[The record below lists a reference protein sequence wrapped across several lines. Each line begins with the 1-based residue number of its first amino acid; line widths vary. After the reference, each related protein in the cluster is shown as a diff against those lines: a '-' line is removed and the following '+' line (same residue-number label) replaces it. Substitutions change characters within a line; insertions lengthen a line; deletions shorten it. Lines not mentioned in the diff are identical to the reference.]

1 VPSYGAVKKKTP
13 TRPLRPSTGR
23 SANRRADLEAKG
35 HARIR
40 TYWRKQQRQAW
51 LPPVNASMPRWAV
64 GETEEFCRAP
74 WFAIRVKSN
83 FEKKV
88 ATCLRNKGLEE
99 FLPLY
104 QSRRRLSDRYKTV
117 DLPLF
122 PGYLFCRLDLEHR
135 LPLLTTVGFLYIVS
149 VGNKPMPVDED
160 EIAAV
165 QFVVRSGVPAMP
177 FPSLAIG
184 QRVRL
189 EGGPLCGLEGAVVR
203 EGMCDRICV
212 SVTLLQRGVSVEV
225 DRDWIRPLS
234 PARIP
239 PTHSSVVFP
248 KSRNLS
254 GRA

>member
-1 VPSYGAVKKKTP
+1 
-13 TRPLRPSTGR
+13 
-23 SANRRADLEAKG
+23 
-35 HARIR
+35 
-40 TYWRKQQRQAW
+40 
-51 LPPVNASMPRWAV
+51 MPRWAV
-64 GETEEFCRAP
+64 GETQEFCRAP

-88 ATCLRNKGLEE
+88 AAGLRNKGLEE

-117 DLPLF
+117 ELPLF

-149 VGNKPMPVDED
+149 VGSKPMPVNED

-177 FPSLAIG
+177 WPSLAPG

-189 EGGPLCGLEGAVVR
+189 EGGPLCGLEGVVTQV
-203 EGMCDRICV
+203 GMRDRICV

-225 DRDWIRPLS
+225 DRDWIRPLD
-234 PARIP
+234 PARIT
-239 PTHSSVVFP
+239 PTHSSIVFP
-248 KSRNLS
+248 KRRSLPAPAS
-254 GRA
+254 

>member
-1 VPSYGAVKKKTP
+1 MPSLA
-13 TRPLRPSTGR
+13 
-23 SANRRADLEAKG
+23 A
-35 HARIR
+35 
-40 TYWRKQQRQAW
+40 
-51 LPPVNASMPRWAV
+51 
-64 GETEEFCRAP
+64 GETREFCRPP
-74 WFAIRVKSN
+74 WFVIRVKSN

-88 ATCLRNKGLEE
+88 ATGLRNKGLEE

-122 PGYLFCRLDLEHR
+122 PGYLFCRLDLDHR

-149 VGNKPMPVDED
+149 VGNKPVPVDEG

-177 FPSLAIG
+177 WPSSAVG

-189 EGGPLCGLEGAVVR
+189 EGGPLCGLEGAVTQI
-203 EGMCDRICV
+203 GMHDRICV

-225 DRDWIRPLS
+225 DRDWIRPLGS
-234 PARIP
+234 ARSTP
-239 PTHSSVVFP
+239 PHRSIAFP
-248 KSRNLS
+248 KSRNLPAQNLRTFDKRIRQQTGENKCGAPIQS
-254 GRA
+254 CRGG

>member
-1 VPSYGAVKKKTP
+1 MANHAV
-13 TRPLRPSTGR
+13 
-23 SANRRADLEAKG
+23 A
-35 HARIR
+35 
-40 TYWRKQQRQAW
+40 
-51 LPPVNASMPRWAV
+51 
-64 GETEEFCRAP
+64 ETQEFCRPP

-88 ATCLRNKGLEE
+88 ATGLRNKGLED

-122 PGYLFCRLDLEHR
+122 PGYLFCRLDLDHR

-149 VGNKPMPVDED
+149 VGNKPVPVDEG

-177 FPSLAIG
+177 WPSLAVG

-189 EGGPLCGLEGAVVR
+189 EAGPLCGLEGAVTQVGTR
-203 EGMCDRICV
+203 DRICV

-225 DRDWIRPLS
+225 DRDWIRPLDR
-234 PARIP
+234 ARI
-239 PTHSSVVFP
+239 TSTCCSIV
-248 KSRNLS
+248 SQNS
-254 GRA
+254 TIMSA

>member
-1 VPSYGAVKKKTP
+1 MPSQT
-13 TRPLRPSTGR
+13 
-23 SANRRADLEAKG
+23 
-35 HARIR
+35 
-40 TYWRKQQRQAW
+40 
-51 LPPVNASMPRWAV
+51 V
-64 GETEEFCRAP
+64 GETREFGRPP

-88 ATCLRNKGLEE
+88 ATGLRSRGLEE

-122 PGYLFCRLDLEHR
+122 PGYLFCRLDLDHR
-135 LPLLTTVGFLYIVS
+135 LPLLTTAGFLYIVS
-149 VGNKPMPVDED
+149 VGNKPVPIDEG
-160 EIAAV
+160 EVAAV

-177 FPSLAIG
+177 WPSLAVG

-189 EGGPLCGLEGAVVR
+189 EGGPLCGLEGAVTHV
-203 EGMCDRICV
+203 GMRDRICV

-239 PTHSSVVFP
+239 PTHSLSVFP

-254 GRA
+254 TQA

>member
-1 VPSYGAVKKKTP
+1 MPSP
-13 TRPLRPSTGR
+13 
-23 SANRRADLEAKG
+23 
-35 HARIR
+35 
-40 TYWRKQQRQAW
+40 
-51 LPPVNASMPRWAV
+51 AV
-64 GETEEFCRAP
+64 GETQEFYRPP

-88 ATCLRNKGLEE
+88 ATGLRNKGLEE

-104 QSRRRLSDRYKTV
+104 QSRRRLSDRHKTV

-122 PGYLFCRLDLEHR
+122 PGYLFCRLDLDHR
-135 LPLLTTVGFLYIVS
+135 LPLLTTTGFLYIVS
-149 VGNKPMPVDED
+149 VGNKPVPVDEG

-165 QFVVRSGVPAMP
+165 QFVVRSGFPAMP
-177 FPSLAIG
+177 WPSLAVG

-189 EGGPLCGLEGAVVR
+189 ESGPLCGLEGVVIQV
-203 EGMCDRICV
+203 GMRDRICV

-234 PARIP
+234 PGRIS
-239 PTHSSVVFP
+239 PTHSSSVLP

-254 GRA
+254 APA

>member
-1 VPSYGAVKKKTP
+1 MP
-13 TRPLRPSTGR
+13 
-23 SANRRADLEAKG
+23 RRA
-35 HARIR
+35 I
-40 TYWRKQQRQAW
+40 
-51 LPPVNASMPRWAV
+51 
-64 GETEEFCRAP
+64 GEMQEFCRAP

-83 FEKKV
+83 FEQKV
-88 ATCLRNKGLEE
+88 ATGLRNKGLEE

-122 PGYLFCRLDLEHR
+122 PGYLFCRLDLDHR

-149 VGNKPMPVDED
+149 FGNKPVPVDEG

-165 QFVVRSGVPAMP
+165 QFVVRSGLPAMP
-177 FPSLAIG
+177 WPSLAVG

-189 EGGPLCGLEGAVVR
+189 ERGPLSGLEGIVTQV
-203 EGMCDRICV
+203 GMRDRICV

-234 PARIP
+234 PARIL
-239 PTHSSVVFP
+239 PTHSQSVFAALP
-248 KSRNLS
+248 RL
-254 GRA
+254 

>member
-1 VPSYGAVKKKTP
+1 VNTSIKNPGIA
-13 TRPLRPSTGR
+13 
-23 SANRRADLEAKG
+23 E
-35 HARIR
+35 
-40 TYWRKQQRQAW
+40 RQ
-51 LPPVNASMPRWAV
+51 
-64 GETEEFCRAP
+64 EFCRPP

-88 ATCLRNKGLEE
+88 ATGLRNKGLEE

-122 PGYLFCRLDLEHR
+122 PGYLFSRLDLDHR

-149 VGNKPMPVDED
+149 VGGKPEPVDEG

-165 QFVVRSGVPAMP
+165 QLVVRSGFPAMP
-177 FPSLAIG
+177 WPSLAVG

-189 EGGPLCGLEGAVVR
+189 EGGPLCGLEGAVTQV
-203 EGMCDRICV
+203 GMRDRICV

-225 DRDWIRPLS
+225 ERDWIRPLDS
-234 PARIP
+234 ARII
-239 PTHSSVVFP
+239 PTHSSTVSP
-248 KSRNLS
+248 KPRILP
-254 GRA
+254 APA